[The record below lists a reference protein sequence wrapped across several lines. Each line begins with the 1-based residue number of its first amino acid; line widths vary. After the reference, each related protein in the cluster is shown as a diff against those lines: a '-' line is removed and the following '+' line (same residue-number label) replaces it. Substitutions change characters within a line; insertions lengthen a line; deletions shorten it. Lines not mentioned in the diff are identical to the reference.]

1 MKIIGFVYKKTKILA
16 VIDIFQ
22 KLNEMFPGSDPQRI
36 IGGISLI
43 LILFLYRGAH
53 VARLGGPKIIFHH
66 SSPSACIW
74 GV

>member
-1 MKIIGFVYKKTKILA
+1 
-16 VIDIFQ
+16 
-22 KLNEMFPGSDPQRI
+22 MFPGSDPQRI